1 MDKKLIPSFA
11 ILDGKVAAFPLTDA
25 STKESPAFL
34 AARYAS
40 NGADALIVFDLADT
54 DASHDTDIGVLAEIC
69 KESQIAVMAGGRVNR
84 LEDVK
89 KILYAGCQAAI
100 LNAAADR
107 TPALA
112 EDAAGRFGADKIAL
126 SVSQLSDFIKARD
139 VYEKNVSTLVALGP
153 ILTEL
158 ARVTDLPIIA
168 ASQTAEI
175 DEALASL
182 GKEAV
187 CGLTGELVS
196 DPSCDLGRLR
206 EFLISQGISMAEPKS
221 EISWDMFKLN
231 SDGLIPVIS
240 QDALTDEVLILA
252 YMNEE
257 AFNKTLRTGKMTYFS
272 RSRQALWTKGETSG
286 HYQYVRS
293 LKLDCDNDTILAKVI
308 QIGPACHTGRK
319 SCFFQDLY
327 EKPGPEKNA
336 RHVLEEVYKIIED
349 RKVHPREGSYTNY
362 LFDKGIDKILK
373 KVGEE
378 NTEII
383 IAAKNPD
390 ASEIKYEISDYL
402 YHLMVL
408 MVEKGVTW
416 DEIADELARR

>member
-1 MDKKLIPSFA
+1 MGKRLIPFFA
-11 ILDGKVAAFPLTDA
+11 ILDGKTAEFPLSA
-25 STKESPAFL
+25 SSDLSPVDL
-34 AARYAS
+34 ARTYAA
-40 NGADALIVFDLADT
+40 NGADGLIVFDLSVS
-54 DASHDTDIGVLAEIC
+54 DASHDADINTLEEIC
-69 KESQIAVMAGGRVNR
+69 KEAQVPVMAGGRVNR

-89 KILYAGCQAAI
+89 KILYTGCLAAI

-107 TPALA
+107 TPALTK
-112 EDAAGRFGADKIAL
+112 EAADRFGSDKLML
-126 SVSQLSDFIKARD
+126 SVKEVADFIKARD
-139 VYEKNVSTLVALGP
+139 VYEKNVSALIALEP
-153 ILTEL
+153 VVTEL
-158 ARVTDLPIIA
+158 ARVTELPIIA
-168 ASQTAEI
+168 ALKTSEI
-175 DEALASL
+175 DEAIKELQ
-182 GKEAV
+182 KEAV
-187 CGLTGELVS
+187 CGLTGALVNE
-196 DPSCDLGRLR
+196 PSCDIYRLKDFFVSSGV
-206 EFLISQGISMAEPKS
+206 EMDEPKS

-272 RSRQALWTKGETSG
+272 RSRQTLWTKGETSG

-293 LKLDCDNDTILAKVI
+293 LKLDCDNDTILARVI
-308 QIGPACHTGRK
+308 QIGPACHTGRH
-319 SCFFQDLY
+319 SCFFQDLF
-327 EKPGPEKNA
+327 EKSGPEKNA
-336 RHVLEEVYKIIED
+336 RHVLDEVYKIIED
-349 RKVHPREGSYTNY
+349 RKANPREGSYTNY

-390 ASEIKYEISDYL
+390 PSEIKYEISDYL

-408 MVEKGVTW
+408 MVERGVTW